1 VGEGFGGE
9 ERRRGEFGRGG
20 EVEGREGEGGGSVWD
35 LEIPHG
41 TVGDI
46 GRGEEDEHA

>member
-1 VGEGFGGE
+1 MVRSLWDRN
-9 ERRRGEFGRGG
+9 ERLRRG
-20 EVEGREGEGGGSVWD
+20 GGGSVWD